1 MIVTFMSK
9 KEKPEITP
17 AVCFGHDTEKYY
29 IEIEFPDAS
38 KEKIDLSFGE
48 QAFCVKDLQDCRRVQ
63 GGMGSFLSIA
73 SPILK

>member
-17 AVCFGHDTEKYY
+17 AVCLGHDT
-29 IEIEFPDAS
+29 
-38 KEKIDLSFGE
+38 EKIDLSFGE
-48 QAFCVKDLQDCRRVQ
+48 QAFYVKDLQDCRRVQ

-73 SPILK
+73 SSIIK